1 MSGSV
6 HDRAQQLFSQSLV
19 EGLSSADQV
28 WLEGHLR
35 ECAACKQQAAATQDL
50 LRALRTVPV
59 ATPGDLAARTQLRVR
74 LRAQQFAAASSS
86 GTLLW
91 IITAASWLLGV
102 LSAPLVWRGFA
113 WLGAYFNLPKPVLEL
128 GFVLWWAVPALIALA
143 AVLHQR
149 TVSNGNAG
157 RSFSSD
163 KNRAREIGL
172 YP

>member
-1 MSGSV
+1 MSENV
-6 HDRAQQLFSQSLV
+6 HDRAQQLFSQSLI
-19 EGLSSADQV
+19 EGLLSADQA
-28 WLEGHLR
+28 WLEAHLR
-35 ECAACKQQAAATQDL
+35 KCVACARETAATQDL

-59 ATPGDLAARTQLRVR
+59 ATPGDLVARTQLRVR
-74 LRAQQFAAASSS
+74 LRAQEFAASSSS

-149 TVSNGNAG
+149 AATNAI
-157 RSFSSD
+157 RSSRGD
-163 KNRAREIGL
+163 HV
-172 YP
+172 